1 MVGNRIAHYEVTAHL
16 GSGGMGEVYQATDTK
31 LGRCVAIK
39 VLPDVFAA
47 DIERVAR
54 FEREARVLASLNH
67 PHIAAIYGLEESLG
81 RKFLV
86 MELVEGKT
94 LADRLAEVSNVKSQS
109 SGLPLDEALHIAS
122 QIAEA
127 LEAAHDKGVIH
138 RDLKPANIKVTPA
151 GQVKVLDFG
160 LAKAFGDDAAAP
172 NLTNSPT
179 KAVAATNAGVIL
191 GTAAYMSPEQARG
204 KEVDRRTDI
213 FAFGCVLYEMLA
225 GRPAFAGDSVTEILA
240 RVIER
245 EPDWSLLPPG
255 VTSRVHNLLR
265 GCLEKDPRKRR
276 RDAGDLRLDIEHA
289 LIEPARPV
297 VRPVEAAAR
306 RRAWTPW
313 IVAGL
318 LAAAL
323 AAALLTS
330 VFRPPARPPEMRL
343 EITTPATVDPTSFAI
358 SPDGR
363 QLVYAGSAEG
373 QRRLYLRSLDATEAH
388 PLAGTEWATYPFWSP
403 DGRSIAFFG
412 ADGKLRRIET
422 GGGPPTVLGQGQPG
436 LGGTWSA
443 GGAVLFAPFA
453 AGPLLRAPASG
464 GEAVPATKVS
474 PGQVGHSFPAFIGD
488 STQFLFYVRGSDE
501 IQGIYIGSLDSA
513 DTRRLTPADTPG
525 LYTSQGW
532 LLFGS
537 QGKLVARR
545 FDPTTNELS
554 GDPIALA
561 NSLATNPLGLF
572 VARPFSASN
581 TGHVVYR
588 VGGPVTTQLTWFDRS
603 GRALG
608 SIATPERAD
617 PANPAVSPDGSR
629 VAFDRTL
636 QGNTDI
642 WLVDGERLTRLTSDP
657 AVDQFPLWTPRGD
670 RIIFG
675 TTRSGGQSISQKRS
689 RAEGSEEPLFEGP
702 PPVKVPSDVS
712 PDERFLL
719 YFSVDPTTSTDIWV
733 LPLKGGEKPFPFLN
747 TSFAEVWGQFS
758 PDGRW
763 VAYQS
768 NESGLW
774 EIYVRPFPGPGGQWL
789 ISTAGGVYPRW
800 ASDGKELY
808 YIDPTGRLMAV
819 TIGVKSDALE
829 VGKPVALFQ
838 PHILGGGANMIGRN
852 QQYDVAPDGRFLINV
867 LNDEALNSPLTI
879 LLNWKPPQK

>member
-1 MVGNRIAHYEVTAHL
+1 
-16 GSGGMGEVYQATDTK
+16 MGEVYQATDTK
-31 LGRCVAIK
+31 LGRSVAIK

-94 LADRLAEVSNVKSQS
+94 LAERLAEISRLKPLAP
-109 SGLPLDEALHIAS
+109 GLPEDETLHIAS

-191 GTAAYMSPEQARG
+191 GTAAYMSPEQAKG
-204 KEVDRRTDI
+204 KEVDRRTDV

-225 GRPAFAGDSVTEILA
+225 GRPAFPGDTVTEILA
-240 RVIER
+240 RVLER

-255 VTSRVHNLLR
+255 ITSRVQDLLR
-265 GCLEKDPRKRR
+265 GCLEKDPQKRR

-297 VRPVEAAAR
+297 VPLVLAVAG

-323 AAALLTS
+323 AAALFIS
-330 VFRPPARPPEMRL
+330 NFRAPARPQEMRL

-363 QLVYAGSAEG
+363 QLVYVGLAEG

-412 ADGKLRRIET
+412 ADGKLRRIEIS
-422 GGGPPTVLGQGQPG
+422 GGPPTVLGQGQPG
-436 LGGTWSA
+436 LGGTWSTN
-443 GGAVLFAPFA
+443 GTVLFAPFT
-453 AGPLLRAPASG
+453 AGPLFRVPASG

-474 PGQVGHSFPAFIGD
+474 PGQLGHSFPAFIGD
-488 STQFLFYVRGSDE
+488 SQQFVFYVRGPDE
-501 IQGIYIGSLDSA
+501 IQGIYMGSLDSA
-513 DTRRLTPADTPG
+513 DMTRLTPADTPG

-545 FDPTTNELS
+545 FDPAKRELS
-554 GDPIALA
+554 GDSIALA
-561 NSLATNPLGLF
+561 DSLASNQLGMF
-572 VARPFSASN
+572 VARPFSAST

-588 VGGPVTTQLTWFDRS
+588 AGGSVTTQLAWFDRS

-608 SIATPERAD
+608 SIAMPEHAD
-617 PANPAVSPDGSR
+617 PANPSLSPDGSR
-629 VAFDRTL
+629 VAFDRTQ

-657 AVDQFPLWTPRGD
+657 AVDQFPIWFPRGD
-670 RIIFG
+670 RIVFG
-675 TTRSGGQSISQKRS
+675 TTRSGGQNIYQRRS
-689 RAEGSEEPLFEGP
+689 RAEGSEEPLLEGP
-702 PPVKVPSDVS
+702 PPIKTPTDVS

-719 YFSVDPTTSTDIWV
+719 YFSVAPTTATDIWV
-733 LPLKGGEKPFPFLN
+733 LPLKAGEKPFPFLT
-747 TSFAEVWGQFS
+747 TSFAEIWGQFS

-763 VAYQS
+763 IAYQS

-774 EIYVRPFPGPGGQWL
+774 EIYVRPFPGPGGQWV
-789 ISTAGGVYPRW
+789 ISTTGGVYPRW

-819 TIGVKSDALE
+819 TIGVKNDALE
-829 VGKPVALFQ
+829 VGKPIALFQ
-838 PHILGGGANMIGRN
+838 THVLGGGANMIGRN

-879 LLNWKPPQK
+879 LLNWNPPQK

>member
-1 MVGNRIAHYEVTAHL
+1 MIGSRLAHYEITGHL
-16 GSGGMGEVYQATDTK
+16 GSGGMGDVYQATDTK
-31 LGRCVAIK
+31 LGRSVAIK
-39 VLPDVFAA
+39 VLPDGFAA
-47 DIERVAR
+47 DIERAAR

-67 PHIAAIYGLEESLG
+67 PHIAAIYGLEVSLD

-94 LADRLAEVSNVKSQS
+94 LADRLAELSRLKPQA
-109 SGLPLDEALHIAS
+109 SGLPLDETLHIAR
-122 QIAEA
+122 QIAGA
-127 LEAAHDKGVIH
+127 LEAAHDTGVIH

-160 LAKAFGDDAAAP
+160 LAKAFVGDAAEA

-179 KAVAATNAGVIL
+179 MIAAATSAGVVL

-204 KEVDRRTDI
+204 REVDKRTDI
-213 FAFGCVLYEMLA
+213 FAFGCVLYEMLT
-225 GRPAFAGDSVTEILA
+225 GRPAFPGDTVTEILA

-255 VTSRVHNLLR
+255 LTARVQDLLR

-276 RDAGDLRLDIEHA
+276 RDSGDLRLDLERT
-289 LIEPARPV
+289 LVEPALAV
-297 VRPVEAAAR
+297 VPLVQAAAG
-306 RRAWTPW
+306 RARTAW

-323 AAALLTS
+323 AAVLVAS
-330 VFRPPARPPEMRL
+330 YFRQPARPPEMRV
-343 EITTPATVDPTSFAI
+343 EIDTPPTADSASFAI

-363 QLVYAGSAEG
+363 QLVYAGPAES
-373 QRRLYLRSLDATEAH
+373 QRRLHLRVLDASQAR
-388 PLAGTEWATYPFWSP
+388 PLPGTEGATYPFWSP
-403 DGRSIAFFG
+403 DGRSIGFFG
-412 ADGKLRRIET
+412 GDGKLSRIEI
-422 GGGPPTVLGQGQPG
+422 GGGPATVLGQGQPG
-436 LGGTWSA
+436 LGGTWSTN
-443 GGAVLFAPFA
+443 GTVLFAPFA
-453 AGPLLRAPASG
+453 AGPLFRVPASG

-474 PGQVGHSFPAFIGD
+474 PGQLGHSFPTFIGD
-488 STQFLFYVRGSDE
+488 SPRFLFYVRGPDE
-501 IQGIYIGSLDSA
+501 IQGIYLGSLDSA
-513 DTRRLTPADTPG
+513 DTTRLTPADTPG

-545 FDPTTNELS
+545 FDPTRKELN
-554 GDPIALA
+554 GDPIVLA
-561 NSLATNPLGLF
+561 ESLASNSIGLF

-608 SIATPERAD
+608 SIGTPDRAD
-617 PANPAVSPDGSR
+617 LANPAISPDGSR

-642 WLVDGERLTRLTSDP
+642 WLVEGERLTRLTSEP
-657 AVDQFPLWTPRGD
+657 TVDQFPIWSPRGN

-675 TTRSGGQSISQKRS
+675 TSRGGGQNIYQKPS
-689 RAEGSEEPLFEGP
+689 RAEGSEEPLLEGP
-702 PPVKVPSDVS
+702 PPLKAPSDVS
-712 PDERFLL
+712 SDDQFLL
-719 YFSVDPTTSTDIWV
+719 YFSVAPKTATDIWV
-733 LPLKGGEKPFPFLN
+733 LPLKGGDKPFPFLN

-758 PDGRW
+758 SDGRW

-768 NESGLW
+768 NESGQW

-808 YIDPTGRLMAV
+808 YIDPTGKLMAV
-819 TIGVKSDALE
+819 TIGVKNDALE
-829 VGKPVALFQ
+829 VGRPGALFQ
-838 PHILGGGANMIGRN
+838 THILGGGTNMVGRN

-867 LNDEALNSPLTI
+867 LNNEPLSSSLTM
-879 LLNWKPPQK
+879 LLNWNPQGN

>member
-1 MVGNRIAHYEVTAHL
+1 MIGSRLAHYEITDHL
-16 GSGGMGEVYQATDTK
+16 GSGGMGDVYQATDTK
-31 LGRCVAIK
+31 LGRSVAIK
-39 VLPDVFAA
+39 VLPDGFAA
-47 DIERVAR
+47 DIERAAR

-94 LADRLAEVSNVKSQS
+94 LADILAEVSSVKSQG

-138 RDLKPANIKVTPA
+138 RDLKPPNIKVTPA

-160 LAKAFGDDAAAP
+160 LAKAFGDDTAQP
-172 NLTNSPT
+172 NLTNSST
-179 KAVAATNAGVIL
+179 KTVAATNAGVIL
-191 GTAAYMSPEQARG
+191 GTTAYMAPEQAKG
-204 KEVDRRTDI
+204 KEVDRRTDV
-213 FAFGCVLYEMLA
+213 FAFGSVLYEMLA
-225 GRPAFAGDSVTEILA
+225 GRPAFSGDSVTEILA

-255 VTSRVHNLLR
+255 VPSRVQDLLR

-289 LIEPARPV
+289 LSEPTRPV
-297 VRPVEAAAR
+297 VPIVQAAAG
-306 RRAWTPW
+306 RAWTPW

-318 LAAAL
+318 LAAAF
-323 AAALLTS
+323 AAALFTS
-330 VFRPPARPPEMRL
+330 SFRAPARPQEMRL

-363 QLVYAGSAEG
+363 QLVYPGSAEG
-373 QRRLYLRSLDATEAH
+373 RRRLYLRSLDATEAH

-412 ADGKLRRIET
+412 ADGKLRRIEVS
-422 GGGPPTVLGQGQPG
+422 GGPPTVLGQGQPG
-436 LGGTWSA
+436 LGGSWSA
-443 GGAVLFAPFA
+443 GGTVLFAPFA
-453 AGPLLRAPASG
+453 AGPLLRVPASA
-464 GEAVPATKVS
+464 GEPVPATKVGT
-474 PGQVGHSFPAFIGD
+474 GQLGHSFPAFIGD

-545 FDPTTNELS
+545 FDPARGELS
-554 GDPIALA
+554 GDPITLSD
-561 NSLATNPLGLF
+561 SLASTPFGLF

-608 SIATPERAD
+608 SIATPERAE
-617 PANPAVSPDGSR
+617 PANPSLSPDGSR

-657 AVDQFPLWTPRGD
+657 AVDQFPIWSPRGD

-675 TTRSGGQSISQKRS
+675 TTRSGGQSLYQKRS
-689 RAEGSEEPLFEGP
+689 RAEGSEEPLLEGP
-702 PPVKVPSDVS
+702 PPLKAPTDVS

-719 YFSVDPTTSTDIWV
+719 YFRVDPTTATDIWV

-758 PDGRW
+758 SDGRW

-768 NESGLW
+768 NESGQW
-774 EIYVRPFPGPGGQWL
+774 EIYVRPFPGSGGQWL

-800 ASDGKELY
+800 ASDGKELC
-808 YIDPTGRLMAV
+808 YIDPTGKLMAV
-819 TIGVKSDALE
+819 TIGVKNDALE
-829 VGKPVALFQ
+829 VGRPGALFQ
-838 PHILGGGANMIGRN
+838 THILGGGTNMVGRN

-867 LNDEALNSPLTI
+867 LNDEPLSSSLTM
-879 LLNWKPPQK
+879 LLNWNPQGN